1 MTAKRGFL
9 VMLAGIFLIG
19 SGYSWLSI
27 KDGIVILSPTQS
39 IDITIVSIMDAL
51 VSTPLEN
58 GEFWVSIIF
67 SAEDQSW
74 TCISNHHK
82 YMQTSAGI
90 LERGGVLP
98 TSIKEPKVSL
108 FDVLTLARLQTPKT
122 IVAVYL
128 CSDLERDY
136 WRVLTDAE
144 VFSID
149 TEKPIVFRKEKLIK
163 APESNASS

>member
-1 MTAKRGFL
+1 
-9 VMLAGIFLIG
+9 
-19 SGYSWLSI
+19 
-27 KDGIVILSPTQS
+27 
-39 IDITIVSIMDAL
+39 
-51 VSTPLEN
+51 
-58 GEFWVSIIF
+58 
-67 SAEDQSW
+67 
-74 TCISNHHK
+74 
-82 YMQTSAGI
+82 
-90 LERGGVLP
+90 
-98 TSIKEPKVSL
+98 
-108 FDVLTLARLQTPKT
+108 LTLARLQTPKT